1 MRGLAE
7 DLLMA
12 GAYHD
17 ANAVI
22 TALSRRAASQSGV
35 GRDASRRALDRLG
48 ESLALL
54 ETVSLADDLDD
65 AAWDTVLEIIK
76 NTGPSTIAAL
86 AAIAAA
92 EHETQGSRR
101 AAAAIIGF
109 GTAAISR
116 LAPLVGDERWFA
128 QLTGASLLG
137 AIGTADA
144 VPLLQPL
151 LRKSDPRVA
160 RAAVA
165 SLGKINDPAAA
176 RAVQTVLRAAT
187 GALRDAV
194 VDALVAERDPRV
206 VPLLSRVIAESTPLG
221 KDHEMVVAMVD
232 ALATVGSDSAMPALV
247 TTSRVKRLFGGRKVR
262 TLKEHAVDAMV
273 RIGGIKAAAALDDL
287 ALSGDRAL
295 KKIVAQKRP

>member
-1 MRGLAE
+1 V
-7 DLLMA
+7 
-12 GAYHD
+12 
-17 ANAVI
+17 AV
-22 TALSRRAASQSGV
+22 
-35 GRDASRRALDRLG
+35 
-48 ESLALL
+48 
-54 ETVSLADDLDD
+54 
-65 AAWDTVLEIIK
+65 
-76 NTGPSTIAAL
+76 
-86 AAIAAA
+86 
-92 EHETQGSRR
+92 
-101 AAAAIIGF
+101 
-109 GTAAISR
+109 SR
-116 LAPLVGDERWFA
+116 LAPLIGDERWFA

-165 SLGKINDPAAA
+165 ALGKINDPAAA

-206 VPLLSRVIAESTPLG
+206 VPLLGRVIADSTPLG
-221 KDHEMVVAMVD
+221 KDHEMVIAMVD
-232 ALATVGSDSAMPALV
+232 ALATVGSDSAMPVLV
-247 TTSRVKRLFGGRKVR
+247 TTSRMKRLFGGRKVK

-273 RIGGIKAAAALDDL
+273 RIGGVKAAAALDDL

-295 KKIVAQKRP
+295 KKIVAQKRQ